1 MEKPSTRHG
10 LLSILSSV
18 YNSLR
23 LGAPFML
30 KERQIIQQLCQKKFQ
45 CDEQIDER
53 SAYDWLKWKD
63 NLLTL
68 ENLAVPRC

>member
-18 YNSLR
+18 YNSLG
-23 LGAPFML
+23 LVAPFML
-30 KERQIIQQLCQKKFQ
+30 KERQIIQQFCQKKLQ

-68 ENLAVPRC
+68 ENLAVARC

>member
-10 LLSILSSV
+10 LLSIQSSV
-18 YNSLR
+18 YNSLGF
-23 LGAPFML
+23 GAPFML

-68 ENLAVPRC
+68 ENLAVLRC